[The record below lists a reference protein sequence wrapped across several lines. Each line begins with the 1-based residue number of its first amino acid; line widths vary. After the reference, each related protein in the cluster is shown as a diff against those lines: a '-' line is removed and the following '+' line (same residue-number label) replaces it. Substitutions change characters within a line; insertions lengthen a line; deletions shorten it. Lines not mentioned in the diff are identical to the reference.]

1 MIIFVEETAEPIVSA
16 DAQTLRVPIM
26 PSVQV
31 MRRVRIRG

>member
-16 DAQTLRVPIM
+16 MRRRLRVPIM